1 MSEDNSQDIPD
12 GVIVASNG
20 AWRDAKTGRFV
31 KGMPAT
37 YNAITEENT
46 SDFLRLRQ
54 QKQAEGMLEADRRLQ
69 HISPDYWGD
78 LAESMFELGKGEKGG
93 IAAVQA
99 VKMVGQMTGYLPSGN
114 GAGGS
119 DAVQPGGARLEI
131 GAGALADLLALVEH
145 ARDKEK
151 E

>member
-1 MSEDNSQDIPD
+1 MSDNGQDVPE

-20 AWRDAKTGRFV
+20 AWRDENTGKFV
-31 KGMPAT
+31 KGGSPIT
-37 YNAITEENT
+37 KITEENAI
-46 SDFLRLRQ
+46 DYHRIRQ
-54 QKQAEGMLEADRRLQ
+54 QKQAEGMILANQRLYD
-69 HISPDYWGD
+69 ISGDWWGD
-78 LAESMFELGKGEKGG
+78 LAESMFQLGKGEKGG

-114 GAGGS
+114 GGSGS
-119 DAVQPGGARLEI
+119 DAVQPGGARLEL
-131 GAGALADLLALVEH
+131 GAGALADLLALVQH